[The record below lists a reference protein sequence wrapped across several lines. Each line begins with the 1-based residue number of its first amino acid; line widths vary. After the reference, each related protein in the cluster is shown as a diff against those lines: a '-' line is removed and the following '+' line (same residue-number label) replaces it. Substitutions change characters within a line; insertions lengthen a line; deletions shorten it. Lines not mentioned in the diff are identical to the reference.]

1 MRKTTR
7 DLDLASLEKGV
18 SKAKTTEGKIHRKA
32 ILEAVYEQIKDPFLE
47 RMRVALIDALKR
59 QDMIKFKE
67 IERKVKEYARSRHF
81 FENQIKAR
89 ARISQKEA
97 DLFIRKE
104 VIPNGK

>member
-32 ILEAVYEQIKDPFLE
+32 ILEAVYEQMKDPFLE

-59 QDMIKFKE
+59 KDMMKFKE
-67 IERKVKEYARSRHF
+67 IERRIKEYAHSRHF
-81 FENQIKAR
+81 IENQIKAR
-89 ARISQKEA
+89 ARISKKEA

-104 VIPNGK
+104 VIPYGE